1 MQTVKLYDNTEEFLY
16 EIPVPERTESY
27 TPISHRNVID
37 KIREE
42 ADKNNIVI
50 SRYNYSVGR
59 NGRVLVGNFN
69 FNAGDPEFEMRM
81 MFKNSYDKSV
91 SFGLGAGISVVI
103 CTNGLIAGE
112 NILKRKHTGDADNNV
127 EIYIEEVMK
136 SLHEYFERIR
146 RDAMLFKV
154 IEFTEKAAAE
164 FAGRLFMQDVI
175 NSMQLNIVK
184 KQLYENDK
192 FNICTSEDFT
202 AWDFYNSINEALKKS
217 HPTTYIKDHVNL
229 HQFMLDN
236 FIS

>member
-50 SRYNYSVGR
+50 SSYNYSVGR

-91 SFGLGAGISVVI
+91 SFGVATGINIMV
-103 CTNGLIAGE
+103 CTNGCISGE
-112 NILKRKHTGDADNNV
+112 YALKRKHTGDADNNV
-127 EIYIEEVMK
+127 DSYIEEAMK
-136 SLHEYFERIR
+136 SLYEYFERIK

-154 IEFTEKAAAE
+154 IEFTEKSAAE

-175 NSMQLNIVK
+175 SSMQLNIVK

-236 FIS
+236 FIN